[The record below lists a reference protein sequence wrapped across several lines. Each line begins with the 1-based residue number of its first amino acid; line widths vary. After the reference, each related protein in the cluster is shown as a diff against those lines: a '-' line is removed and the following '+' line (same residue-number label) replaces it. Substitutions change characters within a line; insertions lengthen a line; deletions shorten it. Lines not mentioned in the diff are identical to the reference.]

1 MERGYLLHRVR
12 SLNKGGKLHAKVEA
26 GSSSFRTDN
35 RRSCCLVRSSRA
47 PCDFAFAKSVGSPGG
62 RLHQRWSALPIRTC
76 LGLPSAFGV
85 LLCTLRPL
93 LRRALAVSITPLALA
108 LLADVGLPAVVHLT
122 AFSSRNLPRIDG
134 EVQYVSADRLA
145 DEKSGQSYYLARVA
159 VDRNELDRLGPQY
172 KLVPGMPAE
181 VLIVT
186 GERTMFQYL
195 FRPFLDAL
203 RRSFREA

>member
-1 MERGYLLHRVR
+1 M
-12 SLNKGGKLHAKVEA
+12 
-26 GSSSFRTDN
+26 
-35 RRSCCLVRSSRA
+35 
-47 PCDFAFAKSVGSPGG
+47 
-62 RLHQRWSALPIRTC
+62 
-76 LGLPSAFGV
+76 
-85 LLCTLRPL
+85 
-93 LRRALAVSITPLALA
+93 
-108 LLADVGLPAVVHLT
+108 VHLT
-122 AFSSRNLPRIDG
+122 AFSTRNLPRIDG